1 MWAMVTFLTAFMFLF
16 FLNTS
21 VLTRV
26 FSGVP
31 LAFVVGL
38 FAWCVMDGWED
49 GWWSSS
55 VIGRGVG
62 LVEGA
67 AGFIK
72 HIHSR
77 LRRPTVSKEPPPNA

>member
-16 FLNTS
+16 FLKTS

-49 GWWSSS
+49 GWWLRSLA
-55 VIGRGVG
+55 GRGVG
-62 LVEGA
+62 LLDGTVRFVRQIQG
-67 AGFIK
+67 
-72 HIHSR
+72 R
-77 LRRPTVSKEPPPNA
+77 LRHTVSKEPVTNA